1 MPVTL
6 WMLFRLLPDD
16 PAFAFGLAASAL
28 WPGTIAGALFTLTG
42 PALWA
47 CVIVSFLF
55 GLVAILY
62 GASKLPDGAVSSQKQ
77 EGKGAQ
83 DETDSPRY
91 AGRADGAGVA
101 RGGHG

>member
-47 CVIVSFLF
+47 CVIASFLF

-62 GASKLPDGAVSSQKQ
+62 GTSKLPDGAVSSARRQ
-77 EGKGAQ
+77 GKG
-83 DETDSPRY
+83 
-91 AGRADGAGVA
+91 V
-101 RGGHG
+101 